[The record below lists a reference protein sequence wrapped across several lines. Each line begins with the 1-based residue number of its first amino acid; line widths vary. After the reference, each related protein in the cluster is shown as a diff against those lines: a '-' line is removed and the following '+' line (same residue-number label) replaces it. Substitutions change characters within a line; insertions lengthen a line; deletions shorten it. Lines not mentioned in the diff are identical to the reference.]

1 MPRAVGKQ
9 TIFDRRVLRVLL
21 VDLDDGETYAD
32 LRTTALLRVTHVPT
46 FDEAGLAL
54 AAAPHDAA
62 VVALPRPEA
71 GQVLALK
78 QFVRLAGSVP
88 VLVISQ
94 PVADQQTVALIK
106 AGAGGYLYAGE
117 GQDLVAR
124 LYELIK
130 GGIPMSRP
138 ILQMVLQRARRSS
151 AQMAAVR
158 PDTEGGRGLLTERQ
172 CEILKLLQLGHS
184 YEDIGVALGLS
195 VNTVRTHL
203 RTIYERLG
211 ASTKV
216 EAVMIAMELGILER
230 TRLSE
235 RPPPTG

>member
-9 TIFDRRVLRVLL
+9 TIFDRRMLRVLL
-21 VDLDDGETYAD
+21 LDLDNGETHAN
-32 LRTTALLRVTHVPT
+32 LTSIALLRVTRVRS
-46 FDEAGLAL
+46 FDEANLAL
-54 AAAPHDAA
+54 AAAAPDAA
-62 VVALPRPEA
+62 VVALARPEA
-71 GQVLALK
+71 DDVVALK
-78 QFVRLAGSVP
+78 QFVRVAGSVP
-88 VLVISQ
+88 VLVISE
-94 PVADQQTVALIK
+94 PVADEQTVRLIK

-117 GQDLVAR
+117 SQDLVAR

-130 GGIPMSRP
+130 GGIPMSQP
-138 ILQMVLQRARRSS
+138 ILQVVLQRARRSS

-158 PDTEGGRGLLTERQ
+158 PGTDGGRSLLTERQ

-184 YEDIGVALGLS
+184 YDDIGVALGLS